1 MGLWRSRLGD
11 ESIKQASQEG
21 SRMNADREGEWG
33 VHTVALMP
41 RRLSNCS
48 TYSVSR
54 GSCHWVVVFEV

>member
-1 MGLWRSRLGD
+1 
-11 ESIKQASQEG
+11 
-21 SRMNADREGEWG
+21 MNADREGEWG